1 MRIRAVDACRPGPC
15 HDSFIWGMSDAKKY
29 FKQKYE
35 NRERNSW
42 FLGDAGYALEPYLMT
57 PYRNP
62 QHGTK
67 EHIFNMKHCSG
78 RNIVERTI
86 GNLKSRFRCLQCT
99 TLHYSPEKVVKIIN
113 VCSTLHN
120 ICKYINTEIENK
132 SEPQSDD
139 NNGVQMMMEILKI
152 LTEKQL

>member
-1 MRIRAVDACRPGPC
+1 
-15 HDSFIWGMSDAKKY
+15 
-29 FKQKYE
+29 
-35 NRERNSW
+35 
-42 FLGDAGYALEPYLMT
+42 
-57 PYRNP
+57 
-62 QHGTK
+62 
-67 EHIFNMKHCSG
+67 MKHCSE

-120 ICKYINTEIENK
+120 ICKYFNTEIENT

-139 NNGVQMMMEILKI
+139 NNGVEDDDGNRENPDREANSLMR
-152 LTEKQL
+152 

>member
-1 MRIRAVDACRPGPC
+1 MRIRAVDACRPGSC

-67 EHIFNMKHCSG
+67 
-78 RNIVERTI
+78 
-86 GNLKSRFRCLQCT
+86 
-99 TLHYSPEKVVKIIN
+99 
-113 VCSTLHN
+113 
-120 ICKYINTEIENK
+120 
-132 SEPQSDD
+132 
-139 NNGVQMMMEILKI
+139 
-152 LTEKQL
+152 